1 MPPNKEQRERLQG
14 WLDLGKKLL
23 DHGPDLVERVPS
35 PSTTLE
41 GYCNGTLIPHFPV
54 GIRSSALAKNPQQFC
69 VSLQARR
76 KRERFV
82 GESGFGARHPK
93 IIVSGYTH
101 TDAPGVLGEDRLNLS
116 VLVPTYEV
124 VEQEKGVK
132 LCDVEPTVWL
142 VVLDDCRVG
151 GLDSGHSPL
160 ERSGKILTLTGN
172 DELRRACAP
181 ELRLGAPADEVVSQ
195 VVESGAKVRER
206 VADNEA
212 PFGRRACNVGGKER
226 EAIRVRVEFFPELE
240 RWFTV
245 EVSAP
250 RVEASL
256 EFVHVSRRPIEFVPT
271 SAIQFTHEVKSPEAC
286 LSLA

>member
-1 MPPNKEQRERLQG
+1 MMPPNKEQRKRLQR
-14 WLDLGKKLL
+14 WLDLGKKLR

-35 PSTTLE
+35 PSTVFE
-41 GYCNGTLIPHFPV
+41 GYCNGTLIPHFHV

-69 VSLQARR
+69 VNLEAGR

-93 IIVSGYTH
+93 ITVSGYTH
-101 TDAPGVLGEDRLNLS
+101 TDVPGVLGEDRLNLS

-132 LCDVEPTVWL
+132 LFDVEPTVRL

-160 ERSGKILTLTGN
+160 ERSGEILTLTGN

-181 ELRLGAPADEVVSQ
+181 EFGFGAPADEVVSQ

-206 VADNEA
+206 VADNELHSGGASATSVVKNVKQFESGSNSFLNSKGGLPWKLA
-212 PFGRRACNVGGKER
+212 PHASTLRWNSSTCLFAQSSLCQHPLYSSLI
-226 EAIRVRVEFFPELE
+226 ALFP
-240 RWFTV
+240 
-245 EVSAP
+245 
-250 RVEASL
+250 
-256 EFVHVSRRPIEFVPT
+256 
-271 SAIQFTHEVKSPEAC
+271 
-286 LSLA
+286 